1 VQVSVEK
8 TSNLERRIKVTI
20 PAEEIDQKTNK
31 KLQEISGKVKLPGFR
46 PGKVPMQVVKQRYG
60 DSARQEIVADSIR
73 DSYLEIIKKENLKP
87 AGQPQIQ
94 PNQSKFG
101 DPLEYIATLEVLPEI
116 KLANMDDVKIE
127 KLTAEVTDQDVE
139 NMLQKLLKQHAEW
152 QEVEREAHNGDNL
165 IIDFEGK
172 IKGETFKGGSSKDFR
187 FELGA
192 GMMLAD
198 FETQLEGHKAGDTIE
213 FKLKFPKDYTDGNVA
228 GKKADFEVKIH
239 KVLEPKMPEINEEF
253 LKKVGITEGGE
264 KTLKDE
270 LRKNMQLQLEGAIN
284 SQFRNKLIDKLL
296 EHNPVEIPKVMLESE
311 ISRLQQQAQ
320 QQFAQYTRDKTKE
333 LPLLPRE
340 AVEDTAKRRVSLGL
354 ISGKIIEELGLKADS
369 KQVKEKLE
377 ELTRGRENAT
387 EIINWYYKNREHL
400 FEIEA
405 LVLEEQVM
413 DKVQSQIK
421 VEEKKVS
428 FDEIMNPVS
437 KDEEKS

>member
-1 VQVSVEK
+1 MEVSVEK

-20 PAEEIDQKTNK
+20 PAEDIDQKTNK

-60 DSARQEIVADSIR
+60 DSARQEIVANSIK
-73 DSYLEIIKKENLKP
+73 DSYLEILQKENLRP

-94 PNQSKFG
+94 PNKSKFG

-116 KLANMDDVKIE
+116 KLANMEGVKIE
-127 KLTAEVTDQDVE
+127 KLTSEVIDQDLE
-139 NMLQKLLKQHAEW
+139 NMLQKLLKQHAKW
-152 QEVEREAHNGDNL
+152 NEVERGAQNGDHL
-165 IIDFEGK
+165 VIDFDGK
-172 IKGETFKGGSSKDFR
+172 IKGEAFKGGSSKYFK

-198 FETQLEGHKAGDTIE
+198 FEKPLEGHKAGDNVT

-239 KVLEPKMPEINEEF
+239 KVLEPKLSEINTEF

-264 KTLKDE
+264 KALRDE
-270 LRKNMQLQLEGAIN
+270 LRKNMQLQLERAIN
-284 SQFRNKLIDKLL
+284 AQFRNKLIDKLL
-296 EHNPVEIPKVMLESE
+296 ELNPVEIPKVMLESE
-311 ISRLQQQAQ
+311 IRRLQQQAQ
-320 QQFAQYTRDKTKE
+320 QQFAQYTVNSI
-333 LPLLPRE
+333 

-354 ISGKIIEELGLKADS
+354 ISNKIIEEQGMKADP
-369 KQVKEKLE
+369 KQVKAKLE
-377 ELTRGRENAT
+377 ELTRGQDNQS
-387 EIINWYYKNREHL
+387 EIINWYYKNKEHL

-413 DKVQSQIK
+413 EKIQNQVK

-437 KDEEKS
+437 KGEGKS